1 VYGNYIKPLGD
12 FLIAILLLIFCA
24 PMIVLIC
31 ILLSIQNNGSFLFL
45 QQRPGLKGK
54 PFKIIK
60 FKTMRDVFD
69 QSGQLLPDDLRITPL
84 GSIVRK
90 CSLDEVLQLINVL
103 KGEMSIVG
111 PRPLLMKYLLLYDD
125 LQHKRHDVLPGITGW
140 AQVNG
145 RNNLS
150 WKKKFKL
157 DLEYLTKRSFLLD
170 AKILI
175 LTFFIVL
182 TRSGVNEDGCHTTTE
197 FKGSSAI

>member
-1 VYGNYIKPLGD
+1 MYGNFIKPIGDFTISFLVLTFISPLIVLISLLLVIQNKGD
-12 FLIAILLLIFCA
+12 FLFF
-24 PMIVLIC
+24 
-31 ILLSIQNNGSFLFL
+31 QY
-45 QQRPGLKGK
+45 RPGLKGK

-60 FKTMRDVFD
+60 FKTMLDVYD
-69 QSGQLLPDDLRITPL
+69 HAGQLLPDAQRITPL
-84 GSIVRK
+84 GQLIRK

-125 LQHKRHDVLPGITGW
+125 MQLRRHDVLPGITGW
-140 AQVNG
+140 AQVHG
-145 RNNLS
+145 RNNLR
-150 WKKKFKL
+150 WEKKFKL

-182 TRSGVNEDGCHTTTE
+182 TRSGVNKDGCHTTTE
-197 FKGSSAI
+197 FKGSSAF

>member
-1 VYGNYIKPLGD
+1 
-12 FLIAILLLIFCA
+12 
-24 PMIVLIC
+24 
-31 ILLSIQNNGSFLFL
+31 
-45 QQRPGLKGK
+45 
-54 PFKIIK
+54 
-60 FKTMRDVFD
+60 MRDVFD

-84 GSIVRK
+84 GSIVRR

-103 KGEMSIVG
+103 RGEMSIVG

-125 LQHKRHDVLPGITGW
+125 AQHRRHDVLPGITGW
-140 AQVNG
+140 AQVHG

-150 WKKKFKL
+150 WEKKFKL

-182 TRSGVNEDGCHTTTE
+182 TRSGVNKEGCQTTTE
-197 FKGSSAI
+197 FKGSSAF

>member
-1 VYGNYIKPLGD
+1 MYGYYIKPLCD
-12 FLIAILLLIFCA
+12 FLIAVLLLTIFS
-24 PMIVLIC
+24 PLIVLIC
-31 ILLSIQNNGSFLFL
+31 FLLSIQNNGSFLFL

-150 WKKKFKL
+150 WEKKFKL

-170 AKILI
+170 AKILV

-182 TRSGVNEDGCHTTTE
+182 TRSGVNKDGCQTTTE
-197 FKGSSAI
+197 FTGSSAF

>member
-1 VYGNYIKPLGD
+1 MYGYYIKPLGD
-12 FLIAILLLIFCA
+12 FLVALLLLTICSPLIA
-24 PMIVLIC
+24 LIC
-31 ILLSIQNNGSFLFL
+31 CLLSIQNKGSFLFL

-60 FKTMRDVFD
+60 FKTMRDEFD
-69 QSGQLLPDDLRITPL
+69 YSGNLLPDHERITPL
-84 GSIVRK
+84 GNIIRK

-111 PRPLLMKYLLLYDD
+111 PRPLLMKYLSLYDD
-125 LQHKRHDVLPGITGW
+125 MQHKRHDVLPGITGW

-150 WKKKFKL
+150 WEKKFKL
-157 DLEYLTKRSFLLD
+157 DLEYLTKRSLLLD
-170 AKILI
+170 TKILI

-182 TRSGVNEDGCHTTTE
+182 TRSGVNKEGCQTTTE
-197 FKGSSAI
+197 FKGSSAF

>member
-1 VYGNYIKPLGD
+1 MYGYYIKPLGD
-12 FLIAILLLIFCA
+12 FLVALLLLIVCS
-24 PMIVLIC
+24 PLIVLIC
-31 ILLSIQNNGSFLFL
+31 CLLSIQNKGSFLFL

-60 FKTMRDVFD
+60 FKTMRDEFD
-69 QSGQLLPDDLRITPL
+69 YSGNLLPDHERITPL
-84 GSIVRK
+84 GNIIRK

-111 PRPLLMKYLLLYDD
+111 PRPLLMKYLSLYDD
-125 LQHKRHDVLPGITGW
+125 MQHKRHDVLPGITGW

-150 WKKKFKL
+150 WEKKFKL
-157 DLEYLTKRSFLLD
+157 DLEYLTKRSLLLD
-170 AKILI
+170 TKILI

-182 TRSGVNEDGCHTTTE
+182 TRSGVNKEGCQTTTE
-197 FKGSSAI
+197 FKGSSAF